1 MIDALLAAGSV
12 PGPRDPLYSLT
23 RGQPKALLEIAGQ
36 PMIEWVLAAL
46 HAAQTIRNIIIVG
59 AHPPQ
64 ELGVMDYHLPSHGS
78 IVDNLL
84 AGAAFCGQLPEPP
97 SHLLLISSDIPL
109 VTAEMIDW
117 NVHAALEKGGEACYH
132 ILARETME
140 RRFPNSRRTYFRLRE
155 GQFCGADL
163 HLIKRSVFSGYNPTW
178 RKIIDARKNALKMAQ
193 LVGLDTLLWL
203 ASGRAPIALGE
214 RIIHER
220 LGLNGH
226 LLIAPQ
232 AEIAM
237 DVDKPLQ
244 YDLVTKELSQR
255 IDRMKTDGKQHP
267 FPSVSSVD
275 FD

>member
-1 MIDALLAAGSV
+1 MPIIDALLAAGSV
-12 PGPRDPLYSLT
+12 PGPHDPLYSLT
-23 RGQPKALLEIAGQ
+23 RGQPKALLKIAGQ
-36 PMIEWVLAAL
+36 PMIEWVLEAL
-46 HAAQTIRNIIIVG
+46 HAAQTVRHVIVIG

-64 ELGVMDYHLPSHGS
+64 GLGVRDYHLPSHGS

-84 AGAAFCGQLPEPP
+84 AGAAFCEQLPEPP

-117 NVHAALEKGGEACYH
+117 NIRAALEKGGEACYH

-163 HLIKRSVFSGYNPTW
+163 HLIRRDVFSGYNPAW
-178 RKIIDARKNALKMAQ
+178 RKIIDARKNALKMAR
-193 LVGLDTLLWL
+193 LVGIDALLWL
-203 ASGRAPIALGE
+203 ISGRAPIALGE
-214 RIIHER
+214 RLIRER

-232 AEIAM
+232 AEIGM

-244 YDLVTKELSQR
+244 YDLVTKELLQR
-255 IDRMKTDGKQHP
+255 IERVQLDG
-267 FPSVSSVD
+267 V
-275 FD
+275 

>member
-1 MIDALLAAGSV
+1 MPIIDALLAAGSV
-12 PGPRDPLYSLT
+12 PGPRDPLYKFT
-23 RGQPKALLEIAGQ
+23 RGQPKALLEIGGQ

-46 HAAQTIRNIIIVG
+46 HAAQTVRNVVIIGLDRTGLKDPSGLNV
-59 AHPPQ
+59 H
-64 ELGVMDYHLPSHGS
+64 HLPSHGS
-78 IVDNLL
+78 IVDNLI
-84 AGAAFCGQLPEPP
+84 AGAAFCEQLPEPP

-117 NVHAALEKGGEACYH
+117 NVRAALETDGEACYH

-140 RRFPNSRRTYFRLRE
+140 RRFPHSRRTYFRLQE

-163 HLIKRSVFSGYNPTW
+163 HLLKRAVFSGYNPMW

-193 LVGLDTLLWL
+193 LVGVDALLWL

-214 RIIHER
+214 RLIRER
-220 LGLNGH
+220 LGLHGH

-237 DVDKPLQ
+237 DVDKPHQ
-244 YDLVTKELSQR
+244 VALVEQELR
-255 IDRMKTDGKQHP
+255 KRMERK
-267 FPSVSSVD
+267 
-275 FD
+275 

>member
-12 PGPRDPLYSLT
+12 PGPRDPLYKFT

-36 PMIEWVLAAL
+36 PMINWVLKAL
-46 HAAQTIRNIIIVG
+46 HAAQTVRNIIIISPDRTG
-59 AHPPQ
+59 FKNPSGLKQTH
-64 ELGVMDYHLPSHGS
+64 HLPSHGS
-78 IVDNLL
+78 IVDNLI
-84 AGAAFCGQLPEPP
+84 AGAAFCEQLPEPP

-117 NVHAALEKGGEACYH
+117 NVRAALEKGGEACYH

-163 HLIKRSVFSGYNPTW
+163 HLISRAVFSGYNPAW
-178 RKIIDARKNALKMAQ
+178 RKIIDARKNALAMAQ
-193 LVGLDTLLWL
+193 LVGLDALLWL
-203 ASGRAPIALGE
+203 ISGRAPIALGE
-214 RIIHER
+214 RLIRER

-226 LLIAPQ
+226 LLIAPH

-244 YDLVTKELSQR
+244 YDLVTLELEKR
-255 IDRMKTDGKQHP
+255 IERI
-267 FPSVSSVD
+267 
-275 FD
+275 